1 MQLLLREENSEYILT
16 KSSYLNMTQIK
27 FLSYGVNSLLFPE
40 SKFQNK
46 IQGKNK
52 VFKLKL
58 KIFDQTTRAVSTNR

>member
-1 MQLLLREENSEYILT
+1 
-16 KSSYLNMTQIK
+16 MTQIK
-27 FLSYGVNSLLFPE
+27 FLSYGVNSLLFPK